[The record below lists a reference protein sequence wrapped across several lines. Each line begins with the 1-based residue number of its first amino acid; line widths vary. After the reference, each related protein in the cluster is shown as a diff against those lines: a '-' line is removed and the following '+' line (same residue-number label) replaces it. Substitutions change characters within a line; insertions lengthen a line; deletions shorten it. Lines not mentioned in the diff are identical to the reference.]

1 MAVLDL
7 IGSALKL
14 TGNILTFIQDSRGW
28 KIQKKVENLIEE
40 IRDEE
45 KKPGHLKDDGRL
57 DDLHD
62 ELRDTV
68 QLFSSYL
75 NSQEIPVKNI

>member
-14 TGNILTFIQDSRGW
+14 TGNILTFIEDSRGW

-45 KKPGHLKDDGRL
+45 KKPAHIKDDGRL

-62 ELRDTV
+62 QLGDTV
-68 QLFSSYL
+68 SVFSSYL
-75 NSQEIPVKNI
+75 DGQEIQPKDL